1 MTVIGEPISVIAAF
15 GGYPTKMRPV
25 RFRWSGRVFEIED
38 ITYHW
43 VSKEGTRVLY
53 HFSVTVG
60 ATLYEIV
67 FDSQRLLWSLE
78 KIET

>member
-38 ITYHW
+38 ITYHL
-43 VSKEGTRVLY
+43 VSKEGTRVL
-53 HFSVTVG
+53 
-60 ATLYEIV
+60 
-67 FDSQRLLWSLE
+67 
-78 KIET
+78 